1 MPPQTATHDAPEAPA
16 VHPSAQTGF
25 APRPA
30 QAPPPTAQAPQGL
43 LAPRTPSPAPGT
55 GPDAPADSTPATT
68 WAFLALLAAA
78 LGWGWAHRDTG
89 DLTPETGTGYWLG
102 IVGASL
108 MLTLVLYPMRKRL
121 RFMRRWGAVRHW
133 FRVHMIT
140 GVVAPVLVVY
150 HANFQTGSVNGSV
163 AMAAMLTV
171 AGSGLIG
178 RFVYTKI
185 HYGLY
190 GRRADMIA
198 LREDAESAKGALT
211 RRLAF
216 APQLGHRMTDVETR
230 VLRPRGA
237 FGRAW
242 QMVALGVSLNLGRRS
257 LRRFIRPALRQRA
270 REKGWSRA
278 ELKRQRQEVD
288 AFLTAYLASV
298 RRVVEFSFYER
309 LFAMWHV
316 LHFPLFLLLIG
327 AGIVHVIA
335 VHAY

>member
-1 MPPQTATHDAPEAPA
+1 MPPQTATGAPAGAAVVPAPSGLAVGEPELPGTGFAVRTPEAPT
-16 VHPSAQTGF
+16 V
-25 APRPA
+25 
-30 QAPPPTAQAPQGL
+30 
-43 LAPRTPSPAPGT
+43 PGT
-55 GPDAPADSTPATT
+55 PAGPATEVDGEATPLAT
-68 WAFLALLAAA
+68 WLFVAA
-78 LGWGWAHRDTG
+78 LCAALAWGWARRGTG

-102 IVGASL
+102 ITGASL
-108 MLTLVLYPMRKRL
+108 MLTLVLYPMRKRA

-140 GVVAPVLVVY
+140 GVVAPALILF
-150 HANFQTGSVNGSV
+150 HANFQTGSINGAV
-163 AMAAMLTV
+163 AMAAMLVV

-216 APQLGHRMTDVETR
+216 APQLGRRMSEIEAR

-237 FGRAW
+237 LGRAW
-242 QMVALGVSLNLGRRS
+242 QMVSLGVSLNLGARS
-257 LRRFIRPALRQRA
+257 LRRFIRPALKLRAQQR
-270 REKGWSRA
+270 GWSRA
-278 ELKRQRQEVD
+278 ELRHQRREADV
-288 AFLTAYLASV
+288 FLTAYLGSV

-309 LFAMWHV
+309 LFSMWHV

>member
-1 MPPQTATHDAPEAPA
+1 MPPQTATRAPGAAVVPAPA
-16 VHPSAQTGF
+16 VPEPELPGGTGF
-25 APRPA
+25 AVRAPGAPATARPG
-30 QAPPPTAQAPQGL
+30 PE
-43 LAPRTPSPAPGT
+43 LAP
-55 GPDAPADSTPATT
+55 DAGGESTPLATWLFVAT
-68 WAFLALLAAA
+68 LGVVLA
-78 LGWGWAHRDTG
+78 WGWAQRDTG
-89 DLTPETGTGYWLG
+89 DLSPETGTGYWLG
-102 IVGASL
+102 LVGASL
-108 MLTLVLYPMRKRL
+108 MLTLVLYPMRKRA

-133 FRVHMIT
+133 FRIHMIT
-140 GVVAPVLVVY
+140 GVVAPVLVVF
-150 HANFQTGSVNGSV
+150 HSNFHTGSVNGSV
-163 AMAAMLTV
+163 ALTAMLIV

-216 APQLGHRMTDVETR
+216 APQLGRRMSEIEAR

-237 FGRAW
+237 LGRAW
-242 QMVALGVSLNLGRRS
+242 QMVSLGISLNLGRRS

-278 ELKRQRQEVD
+278 ELRHQRREAD
-288 AFLTAYLASV
+288 AFLTAYLATV

-309 LFAMWHV
+309 LFSLWHV

>member
-1 MPPQTATHDAPEAPA
+1 MPPQTATGGPSATAVLPAPIPAAGKDTFAPPGGTGFAPRAPEAPA
-16 VHPSAQTGF
+16 
-25 APRPA
+25 
-30 QAPPPTAQAPQGL
+30 PPH
-43 LAPRTPSPAPGT
+43 T
-55 GPDAPADSTPATT
+55 GPEADGESTPLAT
-68 WAFLALLAAA
+68 WLFLAALASVLA
-78 LGWGWAHRDTG
+78 WGWRMRETG
-89 DLTPETGTGYWLG
+89 YLTPEDGTGYWLG
-102 IVGASL
+102 LVGASL
-108 MLTLVLYPMRKRL
+108 MLTLVLYPMRKRA
-121 RFMRRWGAVRHW
+121 RFMRHWGAVRHW

-140 GVVAPVLVVY
+140 GVVAPVLVLF
-150 HANFQTGSVNGSV
+150 HANFHTGSLNGAV
-163 AMAAMLTV
+163 ALAAMLVV

-178 RFVYTKI
+178 RYVYTKI

-216 APQLGHRMTDVETR
+216 APELGRRMTQVEAR

-237 FGRAW
+237 LGRAW
-242 QMVALGVSLNLGRRS
+242 QMVSLGLSLNLGRRS

-278 ELKRQRQEVD
+278 ELKQQRREAD
-288 AFLTAYLASV
+288 AFLAAYLTSV

-309 LFAMWHV
+309 LFSLWHV

-327 AGIVHVIA
+327 AGIVHVVA